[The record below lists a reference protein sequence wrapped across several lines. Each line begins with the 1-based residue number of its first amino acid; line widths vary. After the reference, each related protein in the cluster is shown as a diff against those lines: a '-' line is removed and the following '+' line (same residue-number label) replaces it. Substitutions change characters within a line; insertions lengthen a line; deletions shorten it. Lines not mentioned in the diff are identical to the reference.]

1 MTKTLNLNASSSLS
15 KLAKRSKVDTS
26 SIIPTKPTLEIESYN
41 EMIAAVVENKSD
53 GEEEENV
60 YNSIFMG
67 FEELQRNFCVHLIRM
82 KWTRGNDLVFSL
94 STNSSMCTFCL
105 LSHICFFMYNNSTMC
120 TFCLLS
126 QFVFLCISG

>member
-67 FEELQRNFCVHLIRM
+67 FEELQRNF
-82 KWTRGNDLVFSL
+82 
-94 STNSSMCTFCL
+94 
-105 LSHICFFMYNNSTMC
+105 
-120 TFCLLS
+120 
-126 QFVFLCISG
+126 LCPSYTDEMDKRK